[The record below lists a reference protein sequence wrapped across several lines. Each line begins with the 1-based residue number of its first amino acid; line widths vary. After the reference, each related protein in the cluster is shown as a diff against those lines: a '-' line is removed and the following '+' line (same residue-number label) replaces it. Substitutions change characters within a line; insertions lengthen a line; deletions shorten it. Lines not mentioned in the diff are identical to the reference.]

1 MTLSSHPVGQAE
13 HLTLEM
19 GAVRALAER
28 DFAAAF
34 RMADR
39 RCRISPPAE
48 AHAYVLRAE
57 AAFRIGQRRG
67 AITDLRRAVAIAP
80 NDIPANRRL
89 LAWGRGKRR
98 RDAALAL
105 IASDSDARI
114 LAEAVS
120 VAGVNRPLGALRV
133 YDDRIRGWAAWAT
146 DARVE
151 VVVRSADGGT
161 TALFIDADPA
171 HPLGGG
177 GHAASFDLPRPRA
190 RSAHFIDLVLD
201 DVSFASVYAP
211 PNDRQAAP
219 PLPDTTRDSVTVIV
233 PVYRDYEAS
242 RACLDA
248 LLAELGGAPRHRAI
262 IVNDATPDR
271 RIAAYLDRV
280 AGDPGVTVLTNASN
294 RGFVGSVNRALLEVA
309 AGDVILLNADTLPP
323 PGFIDRLA
331 AAAHNQPGIGT
342 VVPFSNNGELTSFHR
357 GGEELAIPSVEDVAE
372 VDAAARRANAARIV
386 DIPAGTGFCLYITR
400 ACLSA
405 VGLLSEAFHFGY
417 FEDIDFGLRARER
430 GFRAVCATSIYVGH
444 AGSRS
449 FGAHKRSLVAKN
461 FPILAERFPDYPR
474 ECAAFDLADPLG
486 PMRSAIEREL
496 PSRATGLRLLIHG
509 PGLDDVCR
517 ERARQLSGAGKK
529 VAMLRIMGGAET
541 RAQALEEALVRLAP
555 SAIELV
561 DPASTPL
568 RLLDLIL
575 ETGVPLDLAIADDG
589 LFRIAAD
596 AGAERQIRWA
606 MVRSRA
612 RYFLALNRRA
622 AAYAARHLS
631 RDELSRIRCLETE
644 RPQRRLVEASGL
656 PRLGAI
662 PSRSSPLEARVLRA
676 VAAALAVNAP
686 MATMTIFGDVAI
698 DAGLSDLDN
707 TFVTGAVGANELE
720 RMFRQYEIGCVL
732 AGFGR
737 PLFGHPVTE
746 RTLAAGRPVATIDW
760 SGERAGLEPPDL
772 ALDSR
777 AAPGEIAAAV
787 VSWMAGDRR

>member
-1 MTLSSHPVGQAE
+1 
-13 HLTLEM
+13 M
-19 GAVRALAER
+19 GAARALAER

-57 AAFRIGQRRG
+57 AAFRMGERRG

-80 NDIPANRRL
+80 DDIPANRRL

-171 HPLGGG
+171 HPLSGGG

-190 RSAHFIDLVLD
+190 RSAHFIDLALD

-211 PNDRQAAP
+211 PNDRPAAP
-219 PLPDTTRDSVTVIV
+219 PLPDTTQDSVTVIV

-248 LLAELGGAPRHRAI
+248 LLAELGGAQRHRAI

-271 RIAAYLDRV
+271 RIAAYLDQV

-294 RGFVGSVNRALLEVA
+294 RGFVGSVNRALLEVT

-323 PGFIDRLA
+323 PGFIDRLTEA
-331 AAAHNQPGIGT
+331 ARSQPGIGT

-357 GGEELAIPSVEDVAE
+357 GGEELAAPSTENVAE
-372 VDAAARRANAARIV
+372 VDAAARRANAGRIV

-474 ECAAFDLADPLG
+474 ECAAFDLTDPLG
-486 PMRSAIEREL
+486 PMRAAIEREL
-496 PSRATGLRLLIHG
+496 PSRATELRLLIHG

-517 ERARQLSGAGKK
+517 ERARQLSGAGEK
-529 VAMLRIMGGAET
+529 VAVLRISGGAET
-541 RAQALEEALVRLAP
+541 RAQALEDALVRLAP

-568 RLLDLIL
+568 RLLDVIL
-575 ETGVPLDLAIADDG
+575 GTGVSLDLAIVDDG

-596 AGAERQIRWA
+596 AGAERQMRWA
-606 MVRSRA
+606 ITRSRA
-612 RYFLALNRRA
+612 RYFLVPNRRA

-631 RDELSRIRCLETE
+631 RDELSRIWCLETK
-644 RPQRRLVEASGL
+644 RPQRRLVETKGL
-656 PRLGAI
+656 PRLAAI

-676 VAAALAVNAP
+676 VATELAVNAP
-686 MATMTIFGDVAI
+686 MATLTIFGDVAI
-698 DAGLSDLDN
+698 DPELSELGN
-707 TFVTGAVGANELE
+707 TFVTGAVGADELT
-720 RMFRQYEIGCVL
+720 RMFRQYEIGGVL

-746 RTLAAGRPVATIDW
+746 RALTTGRPVATIDW
-760 SGERAGLEPPDL
+760 SGERVGLEPADL
-772 ALDSR
+772 ALDPR
-777 AAPGEIAAAV
+777 AAPGEIAATVA
-787 VSWMAGDRR
+787 SWVAGDHR